1 MVLFRPGVCHPEP
14 QLGNAWSIA
23 VLLVGAALGL
33 FDRKLPG
40 DAHGTSLNPDP

>member
-1 MVLFRPGVCHPEP
+1 MVYSGLAYAIQNRSWEA
-14 QLGNAWSIA
+14 LWSIA